1 MHNSLSKPKI
11 TAALAPRHRAPLP
24 THRQRTAHRICP
36 VRPPQCR
43 PTSSFWPRTACR
55 RHRSR
60 RKRPASHRPTPSRP
74 VTDRAGT
81 TAVPAGQPAS
91 WGPGTASGRRRC
103 RAKPKKS
110 CLDRQCREA
119 LFCQFCRSLTLP
131 RQRVLRLA
139 QALPLVP
146 AAQNHRCT
154 SWADRDEPVDQR
166 LAQTTVSQTAAG
178 RVVSAKLLCL
188 HSHTNEGG
196 DQREKNSHDHLTP
209 CRTVPMAPPVD
220 LATWPGRRLQLR
232 PPAAVPAALACPLS
246 RPAPAPICPP
256 GAPER
261 PHLSPPPTNTAAAPS
276 TTIVAAAGL
285 RHPYG

>member
-36 VRPPQCR
+36 VRPPQGR
-43 PTSSFWPRTACR
+43 PTSSSWPRR
-55 RHRSR
+55 HPPPHRSR
-60 RKRPASHRPTPSRP
+60 RKRPTGHRPTPSRP
-74 VTDRAGT
+74 VTDHAGT

-103 RAKPKKS
+103 RAKPKNKPS
-110 CLDRQCREA
+110 RSGVPRGTFCR
-119 LFCQFCRSLTLP
+119 FCRSFYSL
-131 RQRVLRLA
+131 RRRVFRPA

-146 AAQNHRCT
+146 AARNHRWT
-154 SWADRDEPVDQR
+154 SWTDRDEPVDQPI
-166 LAQTTVSQTAAG
+166 AQTTVSQTAAS
-178 RVVSAKLLCL
+178 RVVSAVC
-188 HSHTNEGG
+188 TATQTRAEIRG
-196 DQREKNSHDHLTP
+196 EKNSHDHLTP
-209 CRTVPMAPPVD
+209 CRTVPMALPVG
-220 LATWPGRRLQLR
+220 LATWPGRRLQQR

-261 PHLSPPPTNTAAAPS
+261 PHLSPPPTTTTAAPS
-276 TTIVAAAGL
+276 TRVVAAAGL

>member
-1 MHNSLSKPKI
+1 MSRRRDALSARPATLFGPARLSSWSLCLLSVPAKPAIGADTASTLSETTAKTAKMRNSLSKPKI
-11 TAALAPRHRAPLP
+11 AAAVEPRHRAPLP

-60 RKRPASHRPTPSRP
+60 RKRPAGHRPTPSRP

-154 SWADRDEPVDQR
+154 SWADRGEPVDQ
-166 LAQTTVSQTAAG
+166 LIAQTTVTQTVAG
-178 RVVSAKLLCL
+178 RVVSAA
-188 HSHTNEGG
+188 STQPQTRAEIN
-196 DQREKNSHDHLTP
+196 RENNSHDRLTP
-209 CRTVPMAPPVD
+209 CRTVLMAPLVD
-220 LATWPGRRLQLR
+220 LA
-232 PPAAVPAALACPLS
+232 A
-246 RPAPAPICPP
+246 
-256 GAPER
+256 
-261 PHLSPPPTNTAAAPS
+261 
-276 TTIVAAAGL
+276 
-285 RHPYG
+285 

>member
-36 VRPPQCR
+36 VRPPQGR
-43 PTSSFWPRTACR
+43 PTPSSWPRR
-55 RHRSR
+55 HPPPHRSR
-60 RKRPASHRPTPSRP
+60 RKRPTGHRPTPSRP

-154 SWADRDEPVDQR
+154 SWADRDEPVDQPI
-166 LAQTTVSQTAAG
+166 AQTTVTQTVAG
-178 RVVSAKLLCL
+178 RVVSAAGTRPQTRAEINK
-188 HSHTNEGG
+188 G
-196 DQREKNSHDHLTP
+196 KNSHDHLTP

-220 LATWPGRRLQLR
+220 LAAWPGRRPQQR

-256 GAPER
+256 GAPTR
-261 PHLSPPPTNTAAAPS
+261 PHLSPPPTTTTAAPS
-276 TTIVAAAGL
+276 TRVVAAAGL